1 LILQLCAFLS
11 CINCNV
17 SSTDIAECIKRFKF
31 FRYLSSPAN
40 WLDWAHFFMMSVGW
54 AFWYALVR
62 QTETFKVEEK
72 YEILVSTIDQT
83 PARFLLTDP
92 VAEMKFLQFSK
103 SITDL
108 EKNMRFYTNII
119 GSCGN
124 FKILFFELWL

>member
-1 LILQLCAFLS
+1 
-11 CINCNV
+11 
-17 SSTDIAECIKRFKF
+17 
-31 FRYLSSPAN
+31 
-40 WLDWAHFFMMSVGW
+40 MSVGW
-54 AFWYALVR
+54 AFWYAIVR

-92 VAEMKFLQFSK
+92 VAEMKFLQFSQ

-124 FKILFFELWL
+124 FKILFFELWLGSEVTEVHR